1 MKRIIFNSKK
11 LYTANLSV
19 SSIFFLI
26 TVLSLYFFIAGDDER
41 KDLILYVC
49 YFIIYISSLLVLL
62 LKTKKAIVYLNILYS
77 FAIVLNIIDFG
88 SHYSKY
94 NDLISKYIFII
105 IATVLI
111 AIFSLLIYF
120 NNKYRFRFNASEL
133 DEIGKM

>member
-26 TVLSLYFFIAGDDER
+26 TLLSLYPFIAGDDQR

-62 LKTKKAIVYLNILYS
+62 LKVKKAIVYLNIIYS
-77 FAIVLNIIDFG
+77 LA
-88 SHYSKY
+88 
-94 NDLISKYIFII
+94 
-105 IATVLI
+105 
-111 AIFSLLIYF
+111 
-120 NNKYRFRFNASEL
+120 
-133 DEIGKM
+133 

>member
-26 TVLSLYFFIAGDDER
+26 TLLSLYPFIAGDDQR

-62 LKTKKAIVYLNILYS
+62 LKVKKAIVYLNIIYS
-77 FAIVLNIIDFG
+77 LAIVLNIIDFG
-88 SHYSKY
+88 INYSKY
-94 NDLISKYIFII
+94 HDLMSKYIFII
-105 IATVLI
+105 IATVLVT
-111 AIFSLLIYF
+111 IFSLLIYF
-120 NNKYRFRFNASEL
+120 NNKYRFRFNAYEL

>member
-26 TVLSLYFFIAGDDER
+26 TLLSLYPFIAGDDQR

-62 LKTKKAIVYLNILYS
+62 LKVKKAIVYLNIIYS
-77 FAIVLNIIDFG
+77 LAIVLNIIDFG
-88 SHYSKY
+88 INYSKY
-94 NDLISKYIFII
+94 HDLMSKYIFII
-105 IATVLI
+105 IATVLVT
-111 AIFSLLIYF
+111 IFSLLIYF
-120 NNKYRFRFNASEL
+120 NNKYRFRFNAYEL
-133 DEIGKM
+133 YEIGKM